1 MSAHDVKL
9 FGDQIAASRLE
20 SRFARLKASSLIRL
34 AIEDLYP
41 GRIALVSSFGADA
54 AALLHMVSRV
64 DKATPVIFVDTGQH
78 FPETLAYRD
87 ELCATLG
94 LTNVISRRR
103 PTPRRSPQEDPEK
116 FLFASDPDRCCDIR
130 KVRPLAEAMEG
141 YDAWITGRKGFQ
153 SATRAT
159 LPLFEA
165 EGERVKV
172 NPLVGWS
179 ATDVLDYIR
188 EAGLPRHPL
197 VAKGFPS
204 IGCLPC
210 TSPVKPGEDERA
222 GRWRGRGK
230 TECGIHIA
238 RARRGSGHLM
248 ALWRR
253 DGFAEDAWTRLAD
266 EARGAGRGRGR
277 RLAEALARRA
287 RDARRARAAPVG
299 VAVEAGAE
307 AQAHLADLADRPLV
321 ALAFAKFADGRAFSY
336 ARLLR
341 DRYRLQRRIARDRRR
356 ADRRD
361 PAHAALRLRLVRSDQ
376 RADAARARGG
386 PPAGAGPPLSAGS
399 GGDEAPDDSR
409 PWRTVS
415 TPRRPGS

>member
-1 MSAHDVKL
+1 MSAHDVKM

-20 SRFARLKASSLIRL
+20 SRFARVKATSLIRL
-34 AIEDLYP
+34 VIEDLYP
-41 GRIALVSSFGADA
+41 GRVALVSSFGADA

-87 ELCATLG
+87 ELCRTLG
-94 LTNVISRRR
+94 LTNVIVAE
-103 PTPRRSPQEDPEK
+103 PRGETIAAEDPEK
-116 FLFASDPDRCCDIR
+116 FLFASDPDRCCEIR

-141 YDAWITGRKGFQ
+141 YEAWITGRKGFQ
-153 SATRAT
+153 SAIRST

-165 EGERVKV
+165 EGDRVKV

-179 ATDVLDYIR
+179 ATDILNYIA

-230 TECGIHIA
+230 IECGIHVGVA
-238 RARRGSGHLM
+238 RCGSRHLM
-248 ALWRR
+248 VLWRR
-253 DGFAEDAWTRLAD
+253 DGFAEDAWAFLGD
-266 EARGAGRGRGR
+266 EAAAPGAGAIIVSLKRW
-277 RLAEALARRA
+277 LAE
-287 RDARRARAAPVG
+287 RDALTARAGPVG

-307 AQAHLADLADRPLV
+307 AQAHLPDLADRPARCACLFQV
-321 ALAFAKFADGRAFSY
+321 RRW
-336 ARLLR
+336 ARLLLCAAPAR
-341 DRYRLQRRIARDRRR
+341 QAWISRRVARDRRR

-361 PAHAALRLRLVRSDQ
+361 PAYAALRIRYFRRDQ
-376 RADAARARGG
+376 RADAE
-386 PPAGAGPPLSAGS
+386 GA
-399 GGDEAPDDSR
+399 
-409 PWRTVS
+409 
-415 TPRRPGS
+415 